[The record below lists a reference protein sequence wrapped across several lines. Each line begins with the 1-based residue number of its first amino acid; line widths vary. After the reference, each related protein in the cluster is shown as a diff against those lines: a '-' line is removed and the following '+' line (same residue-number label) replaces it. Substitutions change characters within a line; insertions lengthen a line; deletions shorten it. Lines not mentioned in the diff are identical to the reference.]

1 MAEFLVLNGP
11 NLARLGVREPE
22 IYGNVSHDDLT
33 EQCQAWAAEL
43 GHQAQVRQTD
53 SENELVGWLHEA
65 ADQKLPVILN
75 AAAFTH
81 YSYSIRDA
89 IAQIKSPVI
98 EVHISNPAA
107 REDFRH
113 QSVIAAVCVGA
124 ISGFGLHSYYLA
136 IQAIDILLNNKK

>member
-1 MAEFLVLNGP
+1 MAEILVLNGP

-22 IYGNVSHDDLT
+22 IYGSASYDDLVK
-33 EQCQAWAAEL
+33 QCQSWAAEL

-53 SENELVGWLHEA
+53 SEHELVGWLHEA
-65 ADQKLPVILN
+65 TDQNLPVILN

-107 REDFRH
+107 RENFRH
-113 QSVIAAVCVGA
+113 QSVIAAVCAGA
-124 ISGFGLHSYYLA
+124 ISGFGLHSYHLA
-136 IQAIDILLNNKK
+136 FQAIDILLNNEK

>member
-1 MAEFLVLNGP
+1 MAEILVLNGP

-22 IYGNVSHDDLT
+22 IYGNALYEDLVKH
-33 EQCQAWAAEL
+33 CQSWAAVL
-43 GHQAQVRQTD
+43 GHQALVRQTD
-53 SENELVGWLHEA
+53 SEHELVGWLHEA
-65 ADQKLPVILN
+65 ADQNLPVILN

-136 IQAIDILLNNKK
+136 LQAIDTLLNNNK

>member
-1 MAEFLVLNGP
+1 MAEILVLNGP

-22 IYGNVSHDDLT
+22 IYGSSSYADLV
-33 EQCQAWAAEL
+33 QHCQAWAGEF
-43 GHQAQVRQTD
+43 GHQALVRQTD
-53 SENELVGWLHEA
+53 SEQELVGWLHEA
-65 ADQKLPVILN
+65 ADKKLPVVLN

-89 IAQIKSPVI
+89 ISQIKSPVI

-107 REDFRH
+107 REEFRH
-113 QSVIAAVCVGA
+113 KSVIAAVCVGT

-136 IQAIDILLNNKK
+136 LRAIDILLNNNK